1 MQAYVTKI
9 VVLEILKTAF
19 LYAEAIREAFKQGRR
34 YHLPA
39 LSGAF
44 LAIVLAVL

>member
-1 MQAYVTKI
+1 MQAYLTRI
-9 VVLEILKTAF
+9 VVLEILKTALF
-19 LYAEAIREAFKQGRR
+19 YAQAIHDAFRQGRR

-44 LAIVLAVL
+44 LAIVLAAL